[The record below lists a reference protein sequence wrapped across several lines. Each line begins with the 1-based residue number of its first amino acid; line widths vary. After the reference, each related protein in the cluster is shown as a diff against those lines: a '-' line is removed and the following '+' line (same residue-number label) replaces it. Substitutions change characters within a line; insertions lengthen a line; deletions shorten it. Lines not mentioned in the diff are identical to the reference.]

1 MRDFS
6 KALAGVE
13 VQNMNL
19 DNFGLSNRTRR
30 RVYKFLD
37 EIVVRDY
44 SSSYSALSME
54 EGGIEAHT
62 KEFNVFDSIIYKC
75 T

>member
-30 RVYKFLD
+30 R
-37 EIVVRDY
+37 
-44 SSSYSALSME
+44 
-54 EGGIEAHT
+54 
-62 KEFNVFDSIIYKC
+62 IYKLLD
-75 T
+75 